1 MQFEQIQLRDSEVEE
16 LEAIIG
22 NGVIPLEVAVS
33 DLDACINNCELN
45 KFSLP

>member
-22 NGVIPLEVAVS
+22 SGVIPLEVAVS
-33 DLDACINNCELN
+33 DLDACINNLRI
-45 KFSLP
+45 K

>member
-22 NGVIPLEVAVS
+22 SGVIPLEVAVS
-33 DLDACINNCELN
+33 DDLEACINNLRI
-45 KFSLP
+45 K